1 MRGEASA
8 TRCTRL
14 PATGVAERR
23 RRGLEPEAD
32 RLGAPPR
39 RAPGL
44 GGDHRRGWTA
54 GPAPPDHGGG
64 AGISP
69 PSGLH
74 APQAAAR
81 TNPAPACRQ
90 RGGRSPESDAE
101 QPRLRGA
108 DSVLRFRPGS
118 PGVGAAAYSRHHGRR
133 GGRGSGSSSSSAG
146 DGAEPGAGTRG
157 RKGRP
162 GGGPAAAEGYPRRRA
177 RRPRSAGAGPA
188 PPAELRRP
196 RGRDPAAPC
205 SRHIHTHTHTH
216 THSRAR
222 ANKTSCRSPL
232 PEGARRVTHPHPA
245 QWALV
250 VGPRGQGRP
259 EDHEP
264 QEASHHQQTA

>member
-8 TRCTRL
+8 TRRTQL
-14 PATGVAERR
+14 PAPGVAERR
-23 RRGLEPEAD
+23 RRGLEPEAG

-39 RAPGL
+39 QAPGL

-54 GPAPPDHGGG
+54 GPAPPDHRGG

-81 TNPAPACRQ
+81 TNPAPARRQ

-101 QPRLRGA
+101 QPQLRGA
-108 DSVLRFRPGS
+108 DSVPGFSPGS
-118 PGVGAAAYSRHHGRR
+118 PGVGAAAYSRHRR
-133 GGRGSGSSSSSAG
+133 RSGSGSSSSAG
-146 DGAEPGAGTRG
+146 DGSEPGAGTRG

-162 GGGPAAAEGYPRRRA
+162 GGGPAAVEGYPRRRA

-196 RGRDPAAPC
+196 RGRDPAAPR
-205 SRHIHTHTHTH
+205 SRHIHTLTLT
-216 THSRAR
+216 RAR
-222 ANKTSCRSPL
+222 KQNKLQVASAGGGQAGHSPSSCSVGSGRRA
-232 PEGARRVTHPHPA
+232 ARTGKTR
-245 QWALV
+245 
-250 VGPRGQGRP
+250 GPRAPGSFPPPANCVR
-259 EDHEP
+259 
-264 QEASHHQQTA
+264 